1 MKLYKITSSTFKNSI
16 EIYGLSKKGAIKTM
30 INTLEENMQTV
41 IKVQERACA
50 NGEEQLKFITDKG
63 NRYAMI
69 RIINSVN
76 ITNR

>member
-41 IKVQERACA
+41 IKVQEHTCS

-69 RIINSVN
+69 RTINFVN
-76 ITNR
+76 VKNR

>member
-1 MKLYKITSSTFKNSI
+1 MKLYQITSSTFENSI
-16 EIYGLSKKGAIKTM
+16 EVYGLSKKGAIKTM

-41 IKVQERACA
+41 IKVQERTCS

-69 RIINSVN
+69 RTINFVN
-76 ITNR
+76 VKNR

>member
-16 EIYGLSKKGAIKTM
+16 EIYGLSKRGAIKTM

-41 IKVQERACA
+41 IKVQEHTYA

>member
-16 EIYGLSKKGAIKTM
+16 EIYGLSKRGAIKTM

-41 IKVQERACA
+41 IKVQECICA

-69 RIINSVN
+69 RTINSVN

>member
-41 IKVQERACA
+41 IKVQERTCA
-50 NGEEQLKFITDKG
+50 DGEEQLKFITDKG
-63 NRYAMI
+63 NRYAII
-69 RIINSVN
+69 RTIKSVN
-76 ITNR
+76 VKNR

>member
-1 MKLYKITSSTFKNSI
+1 MKLYKITSSTFENSI
-16 EIYGLSKKGAIKTM
+16 EIYGLSKRGAIKTM
-30 INTLEENMQTV
+30 IDTLEENMQTV
-41 IKVQERACA
+41 IKVQERTCA

-69 RIINSVN
+69 RTINSVN

>member
-30 INTLEENMQTV
+30 VNTLEENMQTV
-41 IKVQERACA
+41 IKVQERTCA

-63 NRYAMI
+63 NRYAII
-69 RIINSVN
+69 RTVN
-76 ITNR
+76 FVNVTNR